1 MMSKKGKIIFF
12 LLFLLIII
20 GILGTLFINIY
31 MINSTKNQIIE
42 LKDINNEYDAIVI
55 LGCKVNG
62 DSPSLML
69 ARRLDK
75 GIEVY
80 NKLHTKILLTGD
92 HGQKNYDEVDVMKEY
107 LESSNIDSNDI
118 FLDHAG
124 FNTYDSIYRAK
135 YIFMAKKIII
145 ITQEYH
151 MYRAL
156 YLANKLDIEA
166 VGIIADD
173 IPQKIVMLKN
183 EIREILSRDKNFFK
197 GIIKPK
203 SKYLGE
209 IIPLN

>member
-1 MMSKKGKIIFF
+1 MMSKKGKKIFF
-12 LLFLLIII
+12 LLFLLILIGII
-20 GILGTLFINIY
+20 GTLIINLY
-31 MINSTKNQIIE
+31 MINSTKNQIVE
-42 LKDINNEYDAIVI
+42 LDDINEEYDAIVI

-62 DSPSLML
+62 NTPSLML

-92 HGQKNYDEVDVMKEY
+92 HGKNNYDEVDVMKAY
-107 LESSNIDSNDI
+107 LNDDIDENDI

-124 FNTYDSIYRAK
+124 FNTYDSLYRAK

-166 VGIIADD
+166 VGVVASD
-173 IPQKIVMLKN
+173 IPQKVVMLKN
-183 EIREILSRDKNFFK
+183 EVREILSRDKNFFK

-209 IIPLN
+209 VIPIK